1 MAKLVF
7 NESTPREQY
16 EELFKLR
23 EGELFKVE
31 AADYETVMERIE
43 ECKPTDRE
51 FEVFPVNPGTETY
64 TMVGPDHLVITKNQP
79 IVNG

>member
-1 MAKLVF
+1 MAKLAF

-16 EELFKLR
+16 EELFTME
-23 EGELFKVE
+23 EGNLFKVE
-31 AADYETVMERIE
+31 ASAYETVMERIE

-51 FEVFPVNPGTETY
+51 FEVFPVNPGTTTY
-64 TMVGPDHLVITKNQP
+64 TTVGPDHVMIVKNQP